1 MVAASPPSTLD
12 TTKSEETF
20 AEAKV
25 CVYVLGGRMCVVFKL
40 LGLGSYMRV
49 VGIGWKVTRV
59 MWSRVRVYAVL
70 ERGGSVFVFMRRRR
84 WLMLAGGGW
93 ARFAFGRGAAVH
105 VEGFWVRLSRQHE
118 VSLEEVPS

>member
-1 MVAASPPSTLD
+1 MVAASPTSTLD

-25 CVYVLGGRMCVVFKL
+25 RVYVLGGRMCVVFKL

-59 MWSRVRVYAVL
+59 MWSRARVYAVL
-70 ERGGSVFVFMRRRR
+70 ERAGSVFMRRRR
-84 WLMLAGGGW
+84 WPMLAGGGW
-93 ARFAFGRGAAVH
+93 ARFTVAMGTVVH
-105 VEGFWVRLSRQHE
+105 VEGFWVRLSCQH
-118 VSLEEVPS
+118 

>member
-1 MVAASPPSTLD
+1 MVAAPPSTLV

-25 CVYVLGGRMCVVFKL
+25 CVYALGALKCVVLKL

-59 MWSRVRVYAVL
+59 MWS
-70 ERGGSVFVFMRRRR
+70 
-84 WLMLAGGGW
+84 
-93 ARFAFGRGAAVH
+93 
-105 VEGFWVRLSRQHE
+105 
-118 VSLEEVPS
+118 